1 MLKTDQAT
9 DAEPKSRVR
18 GPALE
23 TLADVRRQAKRL
35 YAEHVLTADGTP
47 LPTDRLRVAVALLAL
62 IKSTILEEQER
73 APIEPGL
80 KGQVRRL
87 NRQMTRLMGP
97 PPGSAEDE
105 ADEMEETDEADEAD
119 EDENLD
125 DEEDGEYEED
135 TEEREEHGEDE
146 SAGGALGEQDALED
160 PGTGEPAER
169 GEDVPRVAA
178 RPGGVGG
185 PEPAAAPPR
194 VA

>member
-105 ADEMEETDEADEAD
+105 TDEADEAD

-146 SAGGALGEQDALED
+146 SAGGALGEQYAAED

-178 RPGGVGG
+178 RSGGVGR
-185 PEPAAAPPR
+185 PEPAAGPPR